1 MSSLIICV
9 VFACPS
15 IRDLRNKRCGNF
27 VTSFKGNRGMRLL
40 ELHSSRAASKHNR
53 MLSVL
58 LALALNAGAGAAH
71 AQTTQGELPQSPSG
85 TIRGTV
91 TVLSQQGEP
100 NPLEGI
106 RVELAKSPQDSQPL
120 ATLTDAAGHYEFTQS
135 RVGICTL
142 RVNQQG
148 FKPFAGTI
156 SLSANQTA
164 VVDITL
170 ALDTIEEKVEVKEQ
184 AASLPTES
192 ASPAST
198 VNNRQLETLPLAQQK
213 FRDALPIVPGV
224 IRTLDGKLSVRG
236 TSENQGMLQVDS
248 AKTVDPVTGS
258 FSIPVPIDAIQTVS
272 VDKTPFG
279 AENGGFSGGLTTIET
294 TPPPSDWFYKVK
306 DFNVSLRGKNGHFV
320 GISQATPRVSFGG
333 PVGGGKV
340 NFSEVFEYDV
350 RRDPVRGL
358 AWPRNEI
365 KSQGFNSFTRAQ
377 AILSPQHVFNAD
389 VNVFPMRTEFAN
401 ITALVP
407 QTASS
412 DYNQKGVSAGISDLR
427 SFRSGALLRIA
438 LRYTRFQSNAHGQGP
453 ADMLM
458 NPEGWDGNFFNSWNR
473 AANQF
478 EAYPTF
484 QFAPKKW
491 FGRHELKIGADVT
504 HRSYT
509 GNSQSHPIQLLRE
522 DRTLAEEISFTSNGP
537 LSASATDVEEFV
549 QDRWMV
555 NDHLSI
561 DMGGRLTSETV
572 GRSAAF
578 GPRAGFAYSPR
589 KNQKTVFRAGAG
601 LFYDRVSLLE
611 ADFAH
616 NPERTLSLFDA
627 TGQLTG
633 SPTTYLNAFVGNG
646 VGPLSSRVRSKPGT
660 SPRSFVSNIEVDRQ
674 LWGKAVLRVSYIYS
688 QTRDLFVVN
697 PIPGVFG
704 SAGLLGL
711 FPTGRANYHEFEAT
725 LHFQLVHHADL
736 NVSYIWS
743 RARGDLNTVSSV
755 FLPFEQPVIRPNAS
769 GILPSD
775 VPNRVV
781 SWGVF
786 HLPWSLTVSPVVDL
800 HTGFPYSNV
809 NVLQNYV
816 GLPNGPRFPTF
827 FSADA
832 QIYRDFHLHLPL
844 VERGSRH
851 KVRVG
856 LYSINLTNHGN
867 YREVYSN
874 VTSPF
879 FGRFTGF
886 QRRVD
891 GFILSFAD

>member
-1 MSSLIICV
+1 MGSAFWFQFQQERGSR
-9 VFACPS
+9 P
-15 IRDLRNKRCGNF
+15 GMGM
-27 VTSFKGNRGMRLL
+27 KGTGRMRLS
-40 ELHSSRAASKHNR
+40 ELHRSGVASKQK
-53 MLSVL
+53 LVFCVL
-58 LALALNAGAGAAH
+58 LGITLGVIAGVAR
-71 AQTTQGELPQSPSG
+71 AQTTPQDSAQSLSG
-85 TIRGTV
+85 AVRGTV
-91 TVLSQQGEP
+91 SAPSQEGKP

-106 RVELAKSPQDSQPL
+106 RVELAKSSQGSEALRTVTDS
-120 ATLTDAAGHYEFTQS
+120 AGHFEFTQLAE
-135 RVGICTL
+135 GTYTL
-142 RVNQQG
+142 RVKQEG
-148 FKPFAGTI
+148 FK
-156 SLSANQTA
+156 SLAEAVSLGAAQTA
-164 VVDITL
+164 VVDVTL
-170 ALDTIEEKVEVKEQ
+170 ALDTIVEKVEVKEQ

-192 ASPAST
+192 SSPAST
-198 VNNRQLETLPLAQQK
+198 VNNTQLETLPLAQQK

-272 VDKTPFG
+272 VEKTPFS

-306 DFNVSLRGKNGHFV
+306 DFNVSLRGKNDHFV

-333 PVGGGKV
+333 PISGGKLS
-340 NFSEVFEYDV
+340 FSEVFEYDV

-365 KSQGFNSFTRAQ
+365 KAQGFNSFTRVQ
-377 AILSPQHVFNAD
+377 AILSPHHVINAD

-412 DYNQKGVSAGISDLR
+412 DYDQKGVSAGISDLY
-427 SFRSGALLRIA
+427 SFRSGALLRLA
-438 LRYTRFQSNAHGQGP
+438 LRYTRFDSNAHGQGP
-453 ADMLM
+453 EDMLI
-458 NPEGWDGNFFNSWNR
+458 NPEGWDGNFFNSWTR
-473 AANQF
+473 TANQF
-478 EAYPTF
+478 EGYPTF
-484 QFAPKKW
+484 QFSPKKW
-491 FGRHELKIGADVT
+491 LGQHELKIGLDVT
-504 HRSYT
+504 HRSYV
-509 GNSQSHPIQLLRE
+509 GNSLSHPVELLRE
-522 DRTLAEEISFTSNGP
+522 DRTVAEQISFTGNGP
-537 LSASATDVEEFV
+537 LSASATDVEEFI

-555 NDHLSI
+555 NDRLSI
-561 DMGGRLTSETV
+561 DVGGRLTSETV
-572 GRSAAF
+572 GRAAAF
-578 GPRAGFAYSPR
+578 GPRVGLAYSPR

-611 ADFAH
+611 ADFVH
-616 NPERTLSLFDA
+616 NPQRTVSLFDA
-627 TGQLTG
+627 TGNLIGT
-633 SPTTYLNAFVGNG
+633 PIPYFNAYVGNEA
-646 VGPLSSRVRSKPGT
+646 GPLTSRVRSGPDT
-660 SPRSFVSNIEVDRQ
+660 SPRSFVSNVEVDRQ
-674 LWGKAVLRVSYIYS
+674 LWANAVLRVSYVYS
-688 QTRDLFVVN
+688 RTRDLFVVN
-697 PIPGVFG
+697 PVLGVFG
-704 SAGLLGL
+704 TAGLLGL
-711 FPTGRANYHEFEAT
+711 FNNGQAKYHEFETT
-725 LHFQLVHHADL
+725 LHFRPFQNADL

-743 RARGDLNTVSSV
+743 RARGDLNTMSNV
-755 FLPFEQPVIRPNAS
+755 FLPFEQPVIRPNVF
-769 GILPSD
+769 GVLPSD

-786 HLPWSLTVSPVVDL
+786 HLPWALTVSPVIDV
-800 HTGFPYSNV
+800 HTGYPYSNV
-809 NVLQNYV
+809 DVIQNYAGV
-816 GLPNGPRFPTF
+816 PNRSRFPTF

-832 QIYRDFHLHLPL
+832 QIYRDFQLHLPL
-844 VERGSRH
+844 VEHGSRH

-867 YREVYSN
+867 FREVYSN

>member
-1 MSSLIICV
+1 MCH
-9 VFACPS
+9 
-15 IRDLRNKRCGNF
+15 
-27 VTSFKGNRGMRLL
+27 L
-40 ELHSSRAASKHNR
+40 EMDRARQAPKQ

-58 LALALNAGAGAAH
+58 LAFALGVAIGAARTR
-71 AQTTQGELPQSPSG
+71 TTQGKLPQSSGG
-85 TIRGTV
+85 TIQGVV
-91 TVLSQQGEP
+91 TVLDQQAEP
-100 NPLEGI
+100 SPLEGI
-106 RVELAKSPQDSQPL
+106 RVELRGSTQDSLPL
-120 ATLTDAAGHYEFTQS
+120 STLTDSAGHYEFSQLPAGMYS
-135 RVGICTL
+135 L

-148 FKPFAGTI
+148 FKPFTETI
-156 SLSANQTA
+156 SLKADKSS
-164 VVDITL
+164 VVDISL
-170 ALDTIEEKVEVKEQ
+170 DLDTVVEKVEVKEQ
-184 AASLPTES
+184 TANVSTENS
-192 ASPAST
+192 SPAST
-198 VNNRQLETLPLAQQK
+198 INNAQLETLPLAQQK

-272 VDKTPFG
+272 VDKTPFS

-333 PVGGGKV
+333 PIYEGKV
-340 NFSEVFEYDV
+340 SFSEVFEYDV

-358 AWPRNEI
+358 AWPKNEI
-365 KSQGFNSFTRAQ
+365 KSQGFNSFTRVQ
-377 AILSPQHVFNAD
+377 AVLSPQHVFNAD
-389 VNVFPMRTEFAN
+389 VNVFPMRTEFGN

-412 DYNQKGVSAGISDLR
+412 DYDQKGVSAGISDLH

-438 LRYTRFQSNAHGQGP
+438 LRYTRFESNAHGQGP
-453 ADMLM
+453 ADMLV
-458 NPEGWDGNFFNSWNR
+458 NPEGWDGNFFNSWTR

-504 HRSYT
+504 HRSYS
-509 GNSQSHPIQLLRE
+509 GNSLSHPVQLLRQ
-522 DRTLAEEISFTSNGP
+522 DGTLAEEISFTSKGP
-537 LSASATDVEEFV
+537 LNASATDVEEFI

-555 NDHLSI
+555 NGHLSI

-572 GRSAAF
+572 GRAAAF
-578 GPRAGFAYSPR
+578 GPRAGFAYSPG
-589 KNQKTVFRAGAG
+589 KNQKTVFRGGTG

-611 ADFAH
+611 ADFVH
-616 NPERTLSLFDA
+616 NPQRTLSFFDE
-627 TGQLTG
+627 TGQPIG
-633 SPTTYLNAFVGNG
+633 SPTPYVHALIGNG
-646 VGPLSSRVRSKPGT
+646 AGTIPSRVRSKPGT

-674 LWGKAVLRVSYIYS
+674 LWANAVLRVSYIYS

-711 FPTGRANYHEFEAT
+711 FPSGQANYHEFEAT
-725 LHFQLVHHADL
+725 LHFQPVHHADL

-743 RARGDLNTVSSV
+743 RARGDLNTVSNI
-755 FLPFEQPVIRPNAS
+755 FLPFEQPVIRANVS

-775 VPNRVV
+775 VPHRVV
-781 SWGVF
+781 GWGVF
-786 HLPWSLTVSPVVDL
+786 RLPWSLAVSPVVDV
-800 HTGFPYSNV
+800 HTGYPYSNV
-809 NVLQNYV
+809 DVLQNYAGV
-816 GLPNGPRFPTF
+816 PNGSHFPTF
-827 FSADA
+827 FSLDA
-832 QIYRDFHLHLPL
+832 QAYRDFHLHLPFM
-844 VERGSRH
+844 ERGTRH

-867 YREVYSN
+867 FHDVYSN
-874 VTSPF
+874 EASPF

-891 GFILSFAD
+891 GFILSFGN

>member
-1 MSSLIICV
+1 
-9 VFACPS
+9 
-15 IRDLRNKRCGNF
+15 
-27 VTSFKGNRGMRLL
+27 MRLS
-40 ELHSSRAASKHNR
+40 ELHRLGSASKHK
-53 MLSVL
+53 LVFCVL
-58 LALALNAGAGAAH
+58 LGITLGVIAGMAR
-71 AQTTQGELPQSPSG
+71 AQTAPQESAQYLSG
-85 TIRGTV
+85 AIRGTV
-91 TVLSQQGEP
+91 SAPSQEGKP

-106 RVELAKSPQDSQPL
+106 RVELAKSSQGSESL
-120 ATLTDAAGHYEFTQS
+120 ATVTDSVGHFEFTQLAE
-135 RVGICTL
+135 GTYTL
-142 RVNQQG
+142 SVKQEG
-148 FKPFAGTI
+148 FKPFAETV
-156 SLSANQTA
+156 SFSANQA
-164 VVDITL
+164 LVADIAL
-170 ALDTIEEKVEVKEQ
+170 ALDTIVDKVEVKEQ

-192 ASPAST
+192 SSPAST
-198 VNNRQLETLPLAQQK
+198 VNNTQLETLPLAQQK

-236 TSENQGMLQVDS
+236 ASENQGMLEVDS

-258 FSIPVPIDAIQTVS
+258 FSIPVPIDAIQKVS
-272 VDKTPFG
+272 VDKTPFS
-279 AENGGFSGGLTTIET
+279 AEKGGFSGGLTTIET

-333 PVGGGKV
+333 PIGDGKLS
-340 NFSEVFEYDV
+340 FSEVFEYDV

-358 AWPRNEI
+358 AWPKNEI
-365 KSQGFNSFTRAQ
+365 KSQGFNSFTRVQ

-412 DYNQKGVSAGISDLR
+412 DYNQKGISAGISDLH

-438 LRYTRFQSNAHGQGP
+438 LRYTRFDSNAHGQGA
-453 ADMLM
+453 ADMLV
-458 NPEGWDGNFFNSWNR
+458 NPEGWDGNFFSSWTR
-473 AANQF
+473 TANQF

-491 FGRHELKIGADVT
+491 LGRHELKIGLDVT
-504 HRSYT
+504 HRSYV
-509 GNSQSHPIQLLRE
+509 GNSLSHPVQLLRE
-522 DRTLAEEISFTSNGP
+522 DGTLAEEISFTGNGP
-537 LSASATDVEEFV
+537 LSASATDVEEFI

-561 DMGGRLTSETV
+561 DVGGRLTSETV
-572 GRSAAF
+572 GRAAAF
-578 GPRAGFAYSPR
+578 APRVGFAFSPR
-589 KNQKTVFRAGAG
+589 KDQKTVLRAGAG

-611 ADFAH
+611 ADFVH
-616 NPERTLSLFDA
+616 NPQRTVSFFDG
-627 TGQLTG
+627 TGKLIGTPIFYQ
-633 SPTTYLNAFVGNG
+633 NAYVGNG
-646 VGPLSSRVRSKPGT
+646 AGPLASRVLPGPDT

-674 LWGKAVLRVSYIYS
+674 LWSNAVLRVSYIYS
-688 QTRDLFVVN
+688 QTRDMFVVN
-697 PIPGVFG
+697 PVPGMFG

-711 FPTGRANYHEFEAT
+711 FHSGRANYHEFETT
-725 LHFQLVHHADL
+725 LHFRPAQHADL

-755 FLPFEQPVIRPNAS
+755 FLPFEQPVIRPNVS

-786 HLPWSLTVSPVVDL
+786 HLPWSLTVSPVVDV
-800 HTGFPYSNV
+800 HTGYPYSNID
-809 NVLQNYV
+809 VLQNYA
-816 GLPNGPRFPTF
+816 GLPNGSRFPTF

-832 QIYRDFHLHLPL
+832 QVYRDFHLHLPL
-844 VERGSRH
+844 MEHGSRH

-867 YREVYSN
+867 FREVYSN

>member
-1 MSSLIICV
+1 
-9 VFACPS
+9 
-15 IRDLRNKRCGNF
+15 
-27 VTSFKGNRGMRLL
+27 
-40 ELHSSRAASKHNR
+40 

-58 LALALNAGAGAAH
+58 LGFALSVAAGAAR
-71 AQTTQGELPQSPSG
+71 AQTTERGLPQSPSG
-85 TIRGTV
+85 TISGAV
-91 TVLSQQGEP
+91 TVLSEEGKP

-106 RVELAKSPQDSQPL
+106 RVELAKSAQDSSPL
-120 ATLTDAAGHYEFTQS
+120 ATLTDSAGRYEFTQLA
-135 RVGICTL
+135 GGAYTL
-142 RVNQQG
+142 RVSQQG
-148 FKPFAGTI
+148 FKPFAETV
-156 SLSANQTA
+156 SLGVNQA
-164 VVDITL
+164 SVADVAL
-170 ALDTIEEKVEVKEQ
+170 VLDTVVEKVEVKEQ

-198 VNNRQLETLPLAQQK
+198 VNNKQLETLPLAQQK

-272 VDKTPFG
+272 VDKTPFS

-333 PVGGGKV
+333 PIGKGKM

-358 AWPRNEI
+358 AWPHNEI
-365 KSQGFNSFTRAQ
+365 KSQGFNSFTRVQ
-377 AILSPQHVFNAD
+377 AILSPQHVLNAD

-412 DYNQKGVSAGISDLR
+412 DYDQKGVSAGISDLY
-427 SFRSGALLRIA
+427 SFHSGALLRLA
-438 LRYTRFQSNAHGQGP
+438 LRYTRFDSNAHGQGP
-453 ADMLM
+453 ADMLV
-458 NPEGWDGNFFNSWNR
+458 NPEGWDGNFFNSWTR
-473 AANQF
+473 DANQY
-478 EAYPTF
+478 EVYPTF

-491 FGRHELKIGADVT
+491 LGRHELKIGLDVT
-504 HRSYT
+504 HRSY
-509 GNSQSHPIQLLRE
+509 GGDSQSHPVQLLRE
-522 DRTLAEEISFTSNGP
+522 DRTVAEEISFTSNGP
-537 LSASATDVEEFV
+537 LSASATDVEEFI

-555 NDHLSI
+555 NDHLSM
-561 DMGGRLTSETV
+561 DVGGRLTSETV
-572 GRSAAF
+572 GRAAAF
-578 GPRAGFAYSPR
+578 GPRVGFAYSPK
-589 KNQKTVFRAGAG
+589 KNQKTVFRAGTG

-611 ADFAH
+611 ADFVH
-616 NPERTLSLFDA
+616 NPQRTVSFFDA
-627 TGQLTG
+627 TGKLIGT
-633 SPTTYLNAFVGNG
+633 PIPYFNAYVGNRG
-646 VGPLSSRVRSKPGT
+646 GPLASRVQSGPES

-674 LWGKAVLRVSYIYS
+674 LWSNAVLRVSYVYS
-688 QTRDLFVVN
+688 QTHDLFVVN
-697 PIPGVFG
+697 PVPDVFG
-704 SAGLLGL
+704 TAGLLGL
-711 FPTGRANYHEFEAT
+711 FDTGRAKYHEFETT
-725 LHFQLVHHADL
+725 LHFRPYQNADL

-755 FLPFEQPVIRPNAS
+755 FLPFQQPVIRPNVS

-781 SWGVF
+781 TWGVF
-786 HLPWSLTVSPVVDL
+786 HLPWSLTVSPVIDV

-809 NVLQNYV
+809 DVFQNYAGV
-816 GLPNGPRFPTF
+816 ANGQRFPTF

-832 QIYRDFHLHLPL
+832 QIYRDFNLHLPL
-844 VERGSRH
+844 VERGGRH

-867 YREVYSN
+867 FREVYSN